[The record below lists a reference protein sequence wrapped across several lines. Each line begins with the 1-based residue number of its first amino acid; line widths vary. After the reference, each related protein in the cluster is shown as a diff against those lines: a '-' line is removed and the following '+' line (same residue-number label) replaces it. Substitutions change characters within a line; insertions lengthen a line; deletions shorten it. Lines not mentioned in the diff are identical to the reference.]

1 MAKRYIAE
9 RMGLAYADGIIT
21 NLEEMIEESDTS
33 TPMICF
39 LSMGSDPT
47 DNIERLAKKMNL
59 SKLYR
64 SRFKNLIIC
73 KISVEFSNKNK
84 ISF

>member
-9 RMGLAYADGIIT
+9 AMGVNYADGVIT
-21 NLEEMIEESDTS
+21 NLEEMLDESNPN

-47 DNIERLAKKMNL
+47 ENIERLAKKLGL
-59 SKLYR
+59 SEYT
-64 SRFKNLIIC
+64 
-73 KISVEFSNKNK
+73 V
-84 ISF
+84 